1 MNTMKKLYLFNLLL
15 LLTYCGYSQTVKR
28 SNDLTP
34 QITEKFSVLK
44 SNKKIR
50 EGDYT
55 ASYNKGGILAQGSY
69 ENGNR
74 TGEWEFYNNKGEHI
88 QTYNYDT
95 NTMTFRDTSGKK
107 GMKYYFSQN
116 ILKGDTVTNPIPV
129 GGYYFVIV
137 PMMFYH
143 PELSDMI
150 RKTNPGI
157 EKVTCTH
164 IFTISP
170 EGLLA
175 KHQVMVTVDGKN
187 QVYNV
192 SDINLEDEYKKFVP
206 GTINGK
212 PVESKIT
219 EVTFLT
225 FQQTSYYR

>member
-1 MNTMKKLYLFNLLL
+1 MKKFYLFNLLL
-15 LLTYCGYSQTVKR
+15 LLAYAGYGQTVKR

-34 QITEKFSVLK
+34 QITEKFFVQK
-44 SNKKIR
+44 ANKKIR
-50 EGDYT
+50 EGEYT
-55 ASYNKGGILAQGSY
+55 AMYNKNILLAQGNY

-74 TGEWEFYNNKGEHI
+74 TGEWEFYSSKGNHI

-116 ILKGDTVTNPIPV
+116 IVKGDSVSNPIPI

-150 RKTNPGI
+150 RKAYPGI
-157 EKVTCTH
+157 EKVDCTH
-164 IFTISP
+164 IFTIGP

-175 KHQVMVTVDGKN
+175 KHQVMITVEGKN
-187 QVYNV
+187 QLYSL

-219 EVTFLT
+219 QTAT
-225 FQQTSYYR
+225 ISFQQNSYYR

>member
-1 MNTMKKLYLFNLLL
+1 MKKSLLFYVLLL
-15 LLTYCGYSQTVKR
+15 GILSGYSQTVKR

-55 ASYNKGGILAQGSY
+55 ASYNKGGLLAQGSY
-69 ENGNR
+69 ENGYR
-74 TGEWEFYNNKGEHI
+74 TGEWEFYNNKGDHI

-107 GMKYYFSQN
+107 GMKYFFSQN
-116 ILKGDTVTNPIPV
+116 ILKGDTVSNPIPV

-137 PMMFYH
+137 PLVFYH

-150 RKTNPGI
+150 RKTYPNI
-157 EKVTCTH
+157 EKVECSH
-164 IFTISP
+164 ILTISP

-175 KHQVMVTVDGKN
+175 KHQVMITVDGKN
-187 QVYNV
+187 QLYNL
-192 SDINLEDEYKKFVP
+192 SDPGLEDEYKKFVP
-206 GTINGK
+206 GMINGK

-219 EVTFLT
+219 TTTFLT

>member
-1 MNTMKKLYLFNLLL
+1 MKKLYLINLLL
-15 LLTYCGYSQTVKR
+15 LLTYCGYGQTVKR

-34 QITEKFSVLK
+34 QITEKFYVQK
-44 SNKKIR
+44 ANKKIR
-50 EGDYT
+50 EAGYVAT
-55 ASYNKGGILAQGSY
+55 YNKSTILAQGNY

-74 TGEWEFYNNKGEHI
+74 TGEWEFYNSKGGHI

-116 ILKGDTVTNPIPV
+116 ILKGDSVTNPIPI
-129 GGYYFVIV
+129 GGYYFVIQ

-143 PELSDMI
+143 LELSSMI
-150 RKTNPGI
+150 RKAYPGI
-157 EKVTCTH
+157 EKVECTH

-175 KHQVMVTVDGKN
+175 KHQVMIAVEGKN
-187 QVYNV
+187 QIYNL

-206 GTINGK
+206 GMINGK

-219 EVTFLT
+219 EVTYLS

>member
-1 MNTMKKLYLFNLLL
+1 MKKLYFFNFLL
-15 LLTYCGYSQTVKR
+15 LLTYAGYGQTVKR
-28 SNDLTP
+28 GNDLTP
-34 QITEKFSVLK
+34 QITEKFSVQK
-44 SNKKIR
+44 ANKKIR
-50 EGDYT
+50 EGEYT
-55 ASYNKGGILAQGSY
+55 AMYNKSTVLAQGNY

-74 TGEWEFYNNKGEHI
+74 TGEWEFYSSKGNHI

-116 ILKGDTVTNPIPV
+116 ILKADSVSNPIPI

-143 PELSDMI
+143 PELSAMI
-150 RKTNPGI
+150 RKTYPGI
-157 EKVTCTH
+157 EKVECTH
-164 IFTISP
+164 IFTVSP

-175 KHQVMVTVDGKN
+175 KHQVMITVEGKN
-187 QVYNV
+187 QIYNL
-192 SDINLEDEYKKFVP
+192 SDMNLEDEYKKFVP

-219 EVTFLT
+219 QTASIT
-225 FQQTSYYR
+225 FQQNSYYR

>member
-1 MNTMKKLYLFNLLL
+1 MKKIYLLSLFFII
-15 LLTYCGYSQTVKR
+15 TYSGYSQTVKR

-34 QITEKFSVLK
+34 QITEKFFVQK
-44 SNKKIR
+44 ANKKIR
-50 EGDYT
+50 EGEYT
-55 ASYNKGGILAQGSY
+55 AMYNKNILLAQGNY

-74 TGEWEFYNNKGEHI
+74 TGEWEFYSSKGNHI

-116 ILKGDTVTNPIPV
+116 IVKGDTVTNPIPI

-150 RKTNPGI
+150 RKAYPGI
-157 EKVTCTH
+157 EKVDCTH

-175 KHQVMVTVDGKN
+175 KHQVMVTVDGKS
-187 QVYNV
+187 QIYNL
-192 SDINLEDEYKKFVP
+192 SDINLEDEYKRFVP

-219 EVTFLT
+219 QTASIT

>member
-1 MNTMKKLYLFNLLL
+1 MKILYLFSLLL
-15 LLTYCGYSQTVKR
+15 LFNTVGYSQTVKR

-34 QITEKFSVLK
+34 QISEKFYVQK
-44 SNKKIR
+44 ANKKIR
-50 EGDYT
+50 EGGYM
-55 ASYNKGGILAQGSY
+55 AYYNKNILLAHGNY
-69 ENGNR
+69 ENGYR
-74 TGEWEFYNNKGEHI
+74 TGEWEFYSSKGNHI

-116 ILKGDTVTNPIPV
+116 VLKGDTVTNPIPI

-143 PELSDMI
+143 PELSAMI
-150 RKTNPGI
+150 RKTYPGI
-157 EKVTCTH
+157 EKVDCTH

-175 KHQVMVTVDGKN
+175 KHQVMISVEGKN
-187 QVYNV
+187 QVYNL
-192 SDINLEDEYKKFVP
+192 SDINMEDEYKKFVP

-219 EVTFLT
+219 QTST
-225 FQQTSYYR
+225 ISFQQTSYYR